1 MTKKEFVNKYV
12 SENYPNLHREL
23 IDLIY
28 GFKPLDANGYDYVD
42 MGEAGK
48 WATCNVGATAPEE
61 SGLYFQWGDTQGYTK
76 DQVMNGEKVFNI
88 YDYKFFS
95 SQRLTKYCNDE
106 KSGFTDNLT
115 TLKLADDAAH
125 ANMGGDWRMPTK
137 DEFAKLFDLC
147 KHSWVYDY
155 EGMGVDGIVLTLE
168 TDMSKTLFFP
178 STGYA
183 YEGDGVISDKDYTY
197 VWSSSLDTS
206 DPFNGHGL
214 VYTSKDQTSLFSPFD
229 RSWGFSVRGILGVG
243 K

>member
-28 GFKPLDANGYDYVD
+28 GLKPLDANGYDYVD

-76 DQVMNGEKVFNI
+76 DQVMNGEKNFDMHN
-88 YDYKFFS
+88 YKFFS
-95 SQRLTKYCNDE
+95 SQGLTKYCNDE
-106 KSGFTDNLT
+106 KFGFADNLI

-125 ANMGGDWRMPTK
+125 VHMGGDWRMPTK
-137 DEFAKLFDLC
+137 DEFVKLFDLC

-155 EGMGVDGIVLTLE
+155 EGMGVDGILLTLE
-168 TDMSKTLFFP
+168 TEMSKTLFFP

-183 YEGDGVISDKDYTY
+183 YKSVISNKDYTY

-206 DPFNGHGL
+206 DPYSGHGL
-214 VYTSKDQTSLFSPFD
+214 VYTSKNQTPPVSPFD
-229 RSWGFSVRGILGVG
+229 RGWGFPIRGILGVG